1 MTEQEARALLARL
14 TKEEKIRLMIL
25 LDKLEKGGTT

>member
-14 TKEEKIRLMIL
+14 TKEEKIMLMVL
-25 LDKLEKGGTT
+25 LDKLEKGATK